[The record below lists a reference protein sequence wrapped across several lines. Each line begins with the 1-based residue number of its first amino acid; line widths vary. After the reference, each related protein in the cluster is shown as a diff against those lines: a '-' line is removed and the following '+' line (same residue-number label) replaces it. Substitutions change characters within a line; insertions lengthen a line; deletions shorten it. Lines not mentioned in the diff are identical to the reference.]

1 MSGKETQRIRDP
13 VHGLIV
19 FGGGNDAHQ
28 NETDRIAW
36 RLLNTREFQR
46 LRRIRQLGFSD
57 LVYPGATHSRLAH
70 AIGVYHTARR
80 LIEVIRRRQDKTH
93 DDKERARVV
102 LLATLLHDI
111 GHGSFSHV
119 FEHAPYAS
127 KRHEDWGAEI
137 VQGET
142 EVNHQVLREVDEVLP
157 EHIGALLKEEIPKDF
172 YATVVSS
179 QFDADR
185 LDYVQRD
192 RLMTGV
198 EFAHLDFDWLL
209 DCLEVG
215 TITIDQDEPVEVPCL
230 YLNFKGVQ
238 VAEEYLQARFRFY
251 TMVYMHKTTRAA
263 EKMLDAL
270 LKTVTKDLRNC
281 ELARRDPILRYFT
294 SESPSL
300 GSYLDLDDAAVWA
313 TLAALAESP
322 SHPLASDL
330 ARRLRERRL
339 YKCFDI
345 GIQDSSGGN
354 LYNRFRRKLR
364 ESHTEKYNTLLFD
377 DAKIA
382 LYKWYDFADSSVLN
396 KVLVKTRA
404 EDQEPRDIAD
414 VSSIVSALREEE
426 RIQRVYAPDQ
436 NQIEEVRQIMEEVR

>member
-1 MSGKETQRIRDP
+1 M
-13 VHGLIV
+13 
-19 FGGGNDAHQ
+19 GN
-28 NETDRIAW
+28 
-36 RLLNTREFQR
+36 
-46 LRRIRQLGFSD
+46 
-57 LVYPGATHSRLAH
+57 PSR
-70 AIGVYHTARR
+70 T
-80 LIEVIRRRQDKTH
+80 
-93 DDKERARVV
+93 
-102 LLATLLHDI
+102 
-111 GHGSFSHV
+111 
-119 FEHAPYAS
+119 
-127 KRHEDWGAEI
+127 KRHPP
-137 VQGET
+137 GEGWSGSPDLIYT
-142 EVNHQVLREVDEVLP
+142 P
-157 EHIGALLKEEIPKDF
+157 
-172 YATVVSS
+172 
-179 QFDADR
+179 FD
-185 LDYVQRD
+185 V
-192 RLMTGV
+192 TS
-198 EFAHLDFDWLL
+198 
-209 DCLEVG
+209 
-215 TITIDQDEPVEVPCL
+215 
-230 YLNFKGVQ
+230 
-238 VAEEYLQARFRFY
+238 
-251 TMVYMHKTTRAA
+251 RAA

-322 SHPLASDL
+322 SHPLVSDL

-345 GIQDSSGGN
+345 GVQDSSGGN

-414 VSSIVSALREEE
+414 VSSIVPALREEE